1 MASMKLKGGATEKAL
16 SPEEQQAKIGEI
28 RKIIGP
34 ITDKFPALFSDASIQ
49 RFLRARNWNVKK
61 SAKMMKETLKWRVEY
76 KPEKIR
82 WDDVSCEAKT
92 GRLYR
97 ADFLDKQGRIVLVMR
112 AGVQGTSSSVEQIKY
127 LVYCMENAILNLNS
141 NQQQMIWLV
150 DFQGWS
156 KSSVS
161 LKVTKETAQLLQNH
175 YPERLGLAILYNP
188 PKLFESF
195 WTMVKPFLEPKTHRK
210 VRFVYSENPK
220 SRKIMEEVFDM
231 DKLES
236 RFGGKSSAGFN
247 YEAYALK
254 LREDD
259 KKMSNFD
266 DTGCS
271 SPTILQSAMAESL
284 QPESPASENGCE
296 DESSCDEANGL
307 NVEKEDESIQGQSP
321 CPQKDDEVGGVKNAL
336 VG

>member
-1 MASMKLKGGATEKAL
+1 
-16 SPEEQQAKIGEI
+16 
-28 RKIIGP
+28 
-34 ITDKFPALFSDASIQ
+34 
-49 RFLRARNWNVKK
+49 
-61 SAKMMKETLKWRVEY
+61 MMKETLKWRVEY
-76 KPEKIR
+76 RPEKIR

-112 AGVQGTSSSVEQIKY
+112 AGVQSTSSAVEQIKY

-141 NQQQMIWLV
+141 DQEQMIWLV

-195 WTMVKPFLEPKTHRK
+195 WTMVKPFLEPKTYRK
-210 VRFVYSENPK
+210 VRFVYPENPK

-236 RFGGKSSAGFN
+236 RFGGKNPAGFN
-247 YEAYALK
+247 YEAYALR

-259 KKMSNFD
+259 KKISDFAD
-266 DTGCS
+266 SGCS
-271 SPTILQSAMAESL
+271 SPTVLQSVMAETL
-284 QPESPASENGCE
+284 QPESPASENGCQ
-296 DESSCDEANGL
+296 DESSCDEADSSKA
-307 NVEKEDESIQGQSP
+307 EKEDETILGQSP
-321 CPQKDDEVGGVKNAL
+321 CSQDDGQDAKVGGVKIAQA
-336 VG
+336 G